1 MEDLFKRLGNFLKK
15 IKQKIFP
22 KKEKEKEQITF
33 EVIAVDKIELNKE
46 EDKILYNLLNNN
58 NREFEFS
65 AENSQINME
74 MLEKIFNAYYPNL
87 PKRYL
92 AKTLILS
99 VAAAQSCD
107 YQMVDISQY
116 EERQLIHICVGTT
129 KTVDRI
135 EEEFQKEYPE
145 LAQFD
150 EMEEEQW
157 ENDLTSTIFHNV
169 EVFYYEDLNLWTWE
183 IPEEDE

>member
-1 MEDLFKRLGNFLKK
+1 MGELFKRLGNFVKK
-15 IKQKIFP
+15 VWEKIFP
-22 KKEKEKEQITF
+22 KKDKDVSIEDIEEKEDEM
-33 EVIAVDKIELNKE
+33 
-46 EDKILYNLLNNN
+46 LYNLLNNN
-58 NREFEFS
+58 REFEFT
-65 AENSQINME
+65 ADNSLINLE
-74 MLEKIFNAYYPNL
+74 MLEKIFSAYYPNL

-99 VAAAQSCD
+99 VAAAQPCD
-107 YQMVDISQY
+107 YQMVDMSQY

-135 EEEFQKEYPE
+135 EQEFQKEYPE

-150 EMEEEQW
+150 EMEEERW

-169 EVFYYEDLNLWTWE
+169 EVFYYEDLDLWTWE

>member
-1 MEDLFKRLGNFLKK
+1 MGDLFKRLGNFLKK

-22 KKEKEKEQITF
+22 KKEKEQITF
-33 EVIAVDKIELNKE
+33 EVISVDKIKLNEEE
-46 EDKILYNLLNNN
+46 EDKILYNLLN

-74 MLEKIFNAYYPNL
+74 MLEKIFNTYYPNL

-99 VAAAQSCD
+99 IAAAQSCD
-107 YQMVDISQY
+107 YQMVDMSQY

-129 KTVDRI
+129 KTTDRI
-135 EEEFQKEYPE
+135 EQEFQKEYPE
-145 LAQFD
+145 LTEFD
-150 EMEEEQW
+150 EMEDEQW
-157 ENDLTSTIFHNV
+157 EDNLTSAIFHNV